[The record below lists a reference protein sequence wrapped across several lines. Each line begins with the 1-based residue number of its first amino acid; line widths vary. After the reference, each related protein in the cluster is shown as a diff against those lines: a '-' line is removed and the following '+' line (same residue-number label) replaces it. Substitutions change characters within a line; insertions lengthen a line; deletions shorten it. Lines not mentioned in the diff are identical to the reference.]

1 MRKII
6 IAAVLLFS
14 LSTVLAASEE
24 NALATAYFSGRG
36 DSKRIAL
43 TFDDGPHPKHTA
55 EILDILAEND
65 IKATFFVVGKLGTEY
80 PELVK
85 REIEEGHEVA
95 SHTWSHPNIAAL
107 TEEGITNEL
116 LETEEFLASLGYKPR
131 LFRPPEG
138 KCGENVLRAAAS
150 FDYDVILWT
159 VDTRDWAHTASQK
172 IVSNVLSNTRSGSI
186 ILCHDFVA
194 YESPTPAALR
204 EFIPKLKENGYEFV
218 TVSQLLFD

>member
-6 IAAVLLFS
+6 IAALLFFS
-14 LSTVLAASEE
+14 LTVTVTASDGNILA
-24 NALATAYFSGRG
+24 NAYFSGKG
-36 DSKRIAL
+36 DTKKIAL

-55 EILDILAEND
+55 EILDILAENG
-65 IKATFFVVGKLGTEY
+65 IKATFFVVGKLGIEH
-80 PELVK
+80 PELVQ
-85 REIEEGHEVA
+85 REIDEGHEVA
-95 SHTWSHPNIAAL
+95 SHTWSHPNVASL

-116 LETEEFLASLGYKPR
+116 LETEEFLASLGYKPK

-159 VDTRDWAHTASQK
+159 VDTRDWAHTPSSK
-172 IVSNVLSNTRSGSI
+172 IVENVLSNTRPGSI

-194 YESPTPAALR
+194 YESPTPTALR
-204 EFIPKLKENGYEFV
+204 EIIPKLKENGYEFV
-218 TVSQLLFD
+218 TVSELLFD